1 MRIRHYIILPFIAL
15 MLIFGLAS
23 FSKGHLDNISIVTC
37 IEVME
42 DEEGIYHLRAE
53 LADTKGSSQ
62 GQPQDTGTKLISADG
77 TSLQNVWDN
86 LIMIDSSIYTGHVRL
101 ILIDL
106 ETAERSGFE
115 ELSEFILDSGDIRFN
130 TQIALYDAKSGD
142 VLESETFVSGNKGL
156 DISRSIR
163 NAAAEEKNVN
173 TEAFRVINSIGEDNR
188 FLFSLSLTR

>member
-163 NAAAEEKNVN
+163 NAAAEEKM
-173 TEAFRVINSIGEDNR
+173 
-188 FLFSLSLTR
+188 

>member
-101 ILIDL
+101 ILMDL

-115 ELSEFILDSGDIRFN
+115 ELS
-130 TQIALYDAKSGD
+130 
-142 VLESETFVSGNKGL
+142 
-156 DISRSIR
+156 
-163 NAAAEEKNVN
+163 
-173 TEAFRVINSIGEDNR
+173 
-188 FLFSLSLTR
+188 